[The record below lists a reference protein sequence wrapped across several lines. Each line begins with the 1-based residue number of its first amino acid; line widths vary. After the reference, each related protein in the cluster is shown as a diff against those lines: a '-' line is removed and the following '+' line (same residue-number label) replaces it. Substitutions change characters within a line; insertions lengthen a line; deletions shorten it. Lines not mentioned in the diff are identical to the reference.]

1 MLVVAAAA
9 AVVVYVIGGLTLQV
23 LPLWTDELLGGG
35 LADRLGQ
42 PLPGQGVLGR
52 QQAVVEGLPGA
63 GHGEGVGGGDGLG
76 PRVGL
81 LLAAVGV
88 VELRL
93 FFGVGC
99 SLPGRLVPPLCGQRE
114 SRATPPP
121 PPPKGSRV
129 SPPGSAAG
137 VPMEA
142 EEVVPFRLVEAHGG
156 RRDPEDGERER
167 PEREVVR
174 DEWSKKEA
182 RRGAPAKD
190 EEGLFLGASLPA

>member
-1 MLVVAAAA
+1 MLVVVAAAA
-9 AVVVYVIGGLTLQV
+9 AAIAVHVSGGLTLQV

-52 QQAVVEGLPGA
+52 QEAVVEGLPGA

-76 PRVGL
+76 PRGGL

-121 PPPKGSRV
+121 PKGSRV

-142 EEVVPFRLVEAHGG
+142 AEGVPFLLGEAHGG
-156 RRDPEDGERER
+156 RRERER
-167 PEREVVR
+167 QRERSSGTSGARE
-174 DEWSKKEA
+174 
-182 RRGAPAKD
+182 RRG
-190 EEGLFLGASLPA
+190 EERRRKTARGAFLGRLPACLPA